1 MASTVK
7 PPHNHPALP
16 FNGYVDQGQCPRCD
30 GNRAAKLAIGETPH
44 NHQIRSRKLLPLGQC
59 PRCDELHKGAPAR
72 AGFKTAAQ
80 RDAETCAEMR
90 AHFADPNSRC
100 DHLTCYQW

>member
-1 MASTVK
+1 MARTVK

-16 FNGYVDQGQCPRCD
+16 FNGYVDQGLCQRCD
-30 GNRAAKLAIGETPH
+30 LNRAAKLADGETPH
-44 NHQIRSRKLLPLGQC
+44 NHQIRSRQLLPLGQC

-72 AGFKTAAQ
+72 KGFRTKEQ
-80 RDAETCAEMR
+80 VDAEICAEMKR
-90 AHFADPNSRC
+90 HFANPNSTC